1 MISDKRSGKILL
13 AANTKRSQGGLL
25 LFQVFGVGVLC
36 AGGERGIEPATM

>member
-25 LFQVFGVGVLC
+25 LFHVFGVGVLC
-36 AGGERGIEPATM
+36 TGGEHGIEPATM